1 MPDQREQSYEIESL
15 QNSHQN
21 GHGHIKRKPRTTSV
35 RVPSVN
41 VISEIVADGQMIR
54 SQSVGHSMAVVA
66 TNNYDSNKLLN
77 INYCNGRQENGIKTT
92 QNNGKPD
99 GMRYTLSQPLLLVNS
114 TTDSEHENKPL
125 KDSHKHWRSGTL
137 SRPDI
142 FYQASTDKFTIKIKS
157 ILNIQNSKKEGKKK
171 RRKRAHRIVAFF
183 NLQTLHV
190 KYISNALK
198 CADSSR
204 SIVN

>member
-15 QNSHQN
+15 QNKQQN
-21 GHGHIKRKPRTTSV
+21 GHGHLKRKPRTTSV

-41 VISEIVADGQMIR
+41 VISEVADGQMIR

-77 INYCNGRQENGIKTT
+77 INYSNGRQENGTKTA
-92 QNNGKPD
+92 QNNGKSE
-99 GMRYTLSQPLLLVNS
+99 GMRYTLSQPLINS

-142 FYQASTDKFTIKIKS
+142 FYQASTNKFTIKIKS
-157 ILNIQNSKKEGKKK
+157 ILKIQ
-171 RRKRAHRIVAFF
+171 
-183 NLQTLHV
+183 
-190 KYISNALK
+190 
-198 CADSSR
+198 
-204 SIVN
+204 

>member
-1 MPDQREQSYEIESL
+1 MSDQREQSYEIESL
-15 QNSHQN
+15 QNNHQN
-21 GHGHIKRKPRTTSV
+21 GHGHLKRKPRTTSV

-41 VISEIVADGQMIR
+41 VISEVVADGQMIR

-77 INYCNGRQENGIKTT
+77 INNCNGRQENGTKTA
-92 QNNGKPD
+92 QNNGKSD
-99 GMRYTLSQPLLLVNS
+99 GMMRYTLSQPLLINS

-142 FYQASTDKFTIKIKS
+142 FYQASTNKFTIKIKS
-157 ILNIQNSKKEGKKK
+157 TLNIQN
-171 RRKRAHRIVAFF
+171 V
-183 NLQTLHV
+183 Q
-190 KYISNALK
+190 
-198 CADSSR
+198 
-204 SIVN
+204 